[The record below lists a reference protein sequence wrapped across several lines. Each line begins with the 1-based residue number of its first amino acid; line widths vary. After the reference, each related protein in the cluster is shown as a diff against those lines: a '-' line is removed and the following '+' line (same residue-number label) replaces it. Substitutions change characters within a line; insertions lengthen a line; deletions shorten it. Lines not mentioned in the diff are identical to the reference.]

1 MPNEK
6 NILPKVWKDINND
19 VISCSEKIKLLNENI
34 IEIKRMSD
42 DAIEDAILMGADPN
56 QFIDTLIISLK
67 KIIYQNQNT
76 QQPSSDSFSSHNLPR
91 GGRQGAT
98 SRHGTPDVGPFEPG
112 APGGVVPG
120 VAGQHV
126 ESDGVASA
134 PWEGTFVE

>member
-56 QFIDTLIISLK
+56 QVIDILIKCLK
-67 KIIYQNQNT
+67 K
-76 QQPSSDSFSSHNLPR
+76 
-91 GGRQGAT
+91 
-98 SRHGTPDVGPFEPG
+98 
-112 APGGVVPG
+112 
-120 VAGQHV
+120 
-126 ESDGVASA
+126 
-134 PWEGTFVE
+134 